1 MAAFNKKAIGSTY
14 LPNKVKLVNGG
25 KDYFSALTNL
35 INNAATSIH
44 LQTYIFADDDTGRTV
59 AKHLADA
66 AERGVKVFLLADGYA
81 SQRMSRDTI
90 IMMKNAGAYF
100 RLFEPIFKSTKFYVG
115 RRLHH
120 KIAVADGRYALVGGV
135 NIADRYNDFPDIPA
149 WKDVAVLIEGPAAY
163 ELEGICCEMW
173 NAGLVATKAKPGTLP
188 DLDLKQNK
196 DEYICQLRVR
206 RNDWVKNKNQIARS
220 YSQIFKEVNKDLT
233 IMCSYFLPG
242 RRLRSQ
248 MKKAARRGVDIK
260 VIVSGLS
267 DVPMAKPAERYFYGE
282 MLKNKI
288 KLYEYHKNILHAK
301 VAVADGNQ
309 MTIGSY
315 NLNNISAYASIELNV
330 DIISESFVSM
340 VREKFENI
348 ITNECTEITPNFYA
362 SNINVVKLFTYWL
375 SFQLIRV
382 TIFLFT
388 FYFRRE
394 EQH

>member
-1 MAAFNKKAIGSTY
+1 MSLRKKAKNTY
-14 LPNKVKLVNGG
+14 LPNKVKLLNGG
-25 KDYFSALTNL
+25 TEYFSALTGL
-35 INNAATSIH
+35 IDSAVVSMH
-44 LQTYIFADDDTGRTV
+44 LQTYIFSDDDTGRMV
-59 AKHLADA
+59 AEHLAA
-66 AERGVKVFLLADGYA
+66 AAKRGVKVFLLADGYA
-81 SQRMSRDTI
+81 SQRLSRETI
-90 IMMKNAGAYF
+90 ILLRDAGVHF

-120 KIAVADGRYALVGGV
+120 KVAVADGRYALVGGV

-163 ELEGICCEMW
+163 ETEGICCEMW
-173 NAGLVATKAKPGTLP
+173 NAGIVSTKTKPGPLP
-188 DLDLKQNK
+188 DFELKQGR

-220 YSQIFKEVNKDLT
+220 YSQIFKEVNDSLT

-248 MKKAARRGVDIK
+248 MKKAARRGVEIK

-267 DVPMAKPAERYFYGE
+267 DVALAKPAERYFYGE

-288 KLYEYHKNILHAK
+288 KLYEYNKNVLHAK
-301 VAVADGNQ
+301 VAVADGSQ

-340 VREKFENI
+340 VQERFDDI
-348 ITNECTEITPNFYA
+348 IANDCTEITPNFYA
-362 SNINVVKLFTYWL
+362 LNINLFKLFIYWA
-375 SFQLIRV
+375 SFQLVRAM
-382 TIFLFT
+382 IFLFT

-394 EQH
+394 E